1 VIFYVIQLQELVIG
15 QVWHVARMLH
25 FSKWKLAKI
34 IGGRLPP
41 PPLPL
46 APPSFRHCT
55 WWEKLIF
62 YA

>member
-1 VIFYVIQLQELVIG
+1 MTPEIDSKGESAPIRVIFYVIQLQELVIG

-41 PPLPL
+41 PPLGP
-46 APPSFRHCT
+46 T
-55 WWEKLIF
+55 
-62 YA
+62 